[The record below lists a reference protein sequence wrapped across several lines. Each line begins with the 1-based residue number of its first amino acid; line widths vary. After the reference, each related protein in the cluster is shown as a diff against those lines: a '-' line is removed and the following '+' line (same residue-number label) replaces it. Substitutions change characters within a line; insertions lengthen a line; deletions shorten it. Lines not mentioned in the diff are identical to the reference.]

1 MSTLFFDTTKSRK
14 QGHFS
19 GLKRVSARLWDAFSD
34 YEFLDLKAVH
44 WSSLRRSYVDSLS
57 GKAIGTGETSDLFLT
72 PEVFALR
79 ERPFSRSW
87 LARFRGRSA
96 SLFYDAIPFFH
107 PEITWPHSVRRFPR
121 WFMDLEHYDQ
131 VFFISRHAM
140 EEAGKVHQLT
150 GLPRLE
156 GTVLPIG
163 CDYMEQPPVNNPDPV
178 PVLLNVGILEPR
190 KGQDCLLSACDRLWM
205 EGFEFK
211 LVFLGRVNPHYGRPL
226 QERIN
231 LLRESGR
238 DIEHVEQADDACLAE
253 WHQRASL
260 TVQPSRAEGFGLPVL
275 ESLWAGCPVL
285 ASDQPGLDSVPGL
298 KGVEVL
304 DEVSE
309 GAIEAALKRFLES
322 PEELTA
328 LRGSISSKELP
339 TWTDS
344 ALFVLQQLG
353 LSINS

>member
-19 GLKRVSARLWDAFSD
+19 GLNRVSARLLDAFSEF
-34 YEFLDLKAVH
+34 EFLELKAVH
-44 WSSLRRSYVDSLS
+44 WSSLKRSYVDSAS
-57 GKAIGTGETSDLFLT
+57 GKAIGTGKASDLFLT

-79 ERPFSRSW
+79 ERPFSRGW
-87 LARFRGRSA
+87 LQRFKGRTA
-96 SLFYDAIPFFH
+96 CLFFDAIPFFH

-121 WFMDLEHYDQ
+121 WFTDLGNYDHI
-131 VFFISRHAM
+131 FFISSHAR
-140 EEAGKVHQLT
+140 EEALKVHELT
-150 GLPRLE
+150 GLPRVE
-156 GTVLPIG
+156 GTVLPMG
-163 CDYMEQPPVNNPDPV
+163 CDYMNQQPVNNPGEV
-178 PVLLNVGILEPR
+178 PVLLNIGILEPR
-190 KGQDCLLSACDRLWM
+190 KGQDCLLSVCDRLWL
-205 EGFEFK
+205 EGFVFK

-260 TVQPSRAEGFGLPVL
+260 AIQPSRAEGFGLPVL

-298 KGVEVL
+298 KGVQVL

-309 GAIEAALKRFLES
+309 EAIEAALKKLLEQ
-322 PEELTA
+322 PELLAA
-328 LRGSISSKELP
+328 LRKSIESKELP

-344 ALFVLQQLG
+344 ALFVLQELG
-353 LSINS
+353 LSVNS